1 MAHYTQGKDGPEAD
15 ASEVTAKARV
25 RTRFAPSPNGA
36 LHLGHAYAAMRAH
49 DFVRE
54 RGGEFLLRIEDVD
67 GVRSRPELV
76 EAIFADLTWLGLD
89 WDGDVLFQSSR
100 LAAYD
105 AALERL
111 KARGL
116 VYPCFCTRSQIAA
129 AGAQPGPDGLVYPG
143 TCRSRDEAERG
154 RRMRNEP
161 HAWRLDMARALAETG
176 PLVWH
181 DLEAGDQPARAE
193 LFGDV
198 VLARKDAPASYHL
211 AVTLDDAHQQI
222 SHVVRGRDLFAA
234 SHVHRLLQALLGLP
248 VPLYLHHD
256 LLAGP
261 DGRKL
266 AKSEGAAAL
275 AALREAGAD
284 GAALLDN
291 LRKNHLPSGICR
303 VHASYSLP

>member
-1 MAHYTQGKDGPEAD
+1 MTGQGP
-15 ASEVTAKARV
+15 V

-49 DFVRE
+49 DLARDL
-54 RGGEFLLRIEDVD
+54 GGEFLLRIEDID

-76 EAIFADLTWLGLD
+76 EAIFADLGWLGLH
-89 WDGDVLFQSSR
+89 WDGAVLFQSSR

-105 AALERL
+105 AALTLL

-143 TCRSRDEAERG
+143 TCRSLSAQDRE
-154 RRMRNEP
+154 RRMVREP
-161 HAWRLDMARALAETG
+161 HCWRLDMTRAIAEVG

-181 DLEAGDQPARAE
+181 DLEAGDQPARPE

-211 AVTLDDAHQQI
+211 AVTLDDAYQQI
-222 SHVVRGRDLFAA
+222 SHVVRGADLFDAT
-234 SHVHRLLQALLGLP
+234 HVHRLLQALLDLP
-248 VPLYLHHD
+248 VPQHLHHD

-275 AALREAGAD
+275 TVLRNAAED
-284 GAALLDN
+284 GPALLDN
-291 LRKNHLPSGICR
+291 LRNNHLPSGISW
-303 VHASYSLP
+303 VHASYTSA

>member
-1 MAHYTQGKDGPEAD
+1 M
-15 ASEVTAKARV
+15 

-36 LHLGHAYAAMRAH
+36 LHLGHAYAACQAH
-49 DFVRE
+49 DLARQL
-54 RGGEFLLRIEDVD
+54 GGAFLLRIEDID

-76 EAIFADLTWLGLD
+76 EAIFDDLRWLGLD
-89 WDGDVLFQSSR
+89 WDGEVLFQSSR

-105 AALERL
+105 AALAEL
-111 KARGL
+111 KARDL

-129 AGAQPGPDGLVYPG
+129 AGAQPGPEGLVYPG
-143 TCRSRDEAERG
+143 TCRALSDDERAER
-154 RRMRNEP
+154 MASEP
-161 HAWRLDMARALAETG
+161 HAWRLDVAKALVHTG
-176 PLVWH
+176 ALVWH
-181 DLEAGDQPARAE
+181 DMAAGEQAAQPE

-222 SHVVRGRDLFAA
+222 SHVVRGRDLFLAT
-234 SHVHRLLQALLGLP
+234 HVHRLLQALLGLP
-248 VPLYLHHD
+248 VPLYRHHR

-275 AALREAGAD
+275 AALREQGVD
-284 GAALLDN
+284 GPALLEN
-291 LRKNHLPSGICR
+291 LRQGALPSGISW
-303 VHASYSLP
+303 AEPSYSVP

>member
-1 MAHYTQGKDGPEAD
+1 MHGP
-15 ASEVTAKARV
+15 V

-49 DFVRE
+49 DLARQL
-54 RGGEFLLRIEDVD
+54 GGEFLLRIEDID

-76 EAIFADLTWLGLD
+76 EAIFADLRWLGLD
-89 WDGDVLFQSSR
+89 WDGAVLFQSSR

-105 AALERL
+105 AALTLL

-143 TCRSRDEAERG
+143 ICRSLSEGERE
-154 RRMRNEP
+154 RRMASEP
-161 HAWRLDMARALAETG
+161 HSWRLDMARAMAEVG
-176 PLVWH
+176 PLTWP
-181 DLEAGDQPARAE
+181 DLEAGEQPARPE

-211 AVTLDDAHQQI
+211 AVTIDDAHQSI
-222 SHVVRGRDLFAA
+222 SHVVRGRDLFDAT
-234 SHVHRLLQALLGLP
+234 HVHRLLQALLGLP
-248 VPLYLHHD
+248 VPRYLHHA

-275 AALREAGAD
+275 AVLRDAGAD
-284 GAALLDN
+284 GPALLDN
-291 LRKNHLPSGICR
+291 LRKNRLPTGISW

>member
-1 MAHYTQGKDGPEAD
+1 M
-15 ASEVTAKARV
+15 

-36 LHLGHAYAAMRAH
+36 LHLGHAYAAAQAH
-49 DFVRE
+49 DLARQL
-54 RGGEFLLRIEDVD
+54 GGAFLLRIEDID

-76 EAIFADLTWLGLD
+76 EAILADLRWLGLD

-105 AALERL
+105 AALAEL

-129 AGAQPGPDGLVYPG
+129 AGAQPGPEGLVYPG
-143 TCRSRDEAERG
+143 TCRALSDGERAD
-154 RRMRNEP
+154 RMASEP
-161 HAWRLDMARALAETG
+161 HAWRLDVGKALAQTG
-176 PLVWH
+176 ALVWY
-181 DLEAGDQPARAE
+181 DMAAGEQQARPE

-222 SHVVRGRDLFAA
+222 SHVVRGRDLFLAT
-234 SHVHRLLQALLGLP
+234 HVHRLLQALLGLP
-248 VPLYLHHD
+248 VPLYRHHR
-256 LLAGP
+256 LLAGA

-275 AALREAGAD
+275 AGLRAQGVD
-284 GAALLDN
+284 GPSLLEN
-291 LRKNHLPSGICR
+291 LRKGLLPSGISW
-303 VHASYSLP
+303 AEPSYSVA